1 MIDGNQGNA
10 EEHPIKDTGRTP
22 VRRCRYFSSTE
33 GPFQSAN
40 NIYLFYGGADRS
52 LIINAVTHRLRK
64 FQEPVIVSGEPGSG
78 KTMMSLVLAHR
89 LQQNFKVIQFDH
101 KRCDF
106 DRLLRQLLIELTPDL
121 THVGTGDTIV
131 SNKSVNPYGHD
142 QDEHMLV
149 NRLMSRLQ
157 VAEPMET
164 PVLLIVDAREI
175 EPDALNL
182 IRQLTAVVN
191 AHGHPVSAV
200 IFLPET
206 AVAPVGQRDLES
218 SGVEASS
225 PIHADGSLNETGDA
239 PESASPRLAIA
250 DFVGVSREED
260 WTRPPAHY
268 LLRRLN
274 LAETTDY
281 LNHHMLLFDFNKRD
295 LFTREMAYF
304 IADRSAGNCCAI
316 NNLARN
322 AFLQAHVEGAEQV
335 TMGHVLVAGMPQRR
349 EKRAGFFNRHKRALS
364 MTAAFVISSLLV
376 GGVLAGLFHILA

>member
-1 MIDGNQGNA
+1 MIDGKQGNT
-10 EEHPIKDTGRTP
+10 EDYPIEDTGNTP
-22 VRRCRYFSSTE
+22 VRRRRYFSSTE

-64 FQEPVIVSGEPGSG
+64 FQEPVIVSGESGSG

-89 LQQNFKVIQFDH
+89 LQQNFKVIQYDH

-131 SNKSVNPYGHD
+131 SNKSVNPYEHD
-142 QDEHMLV
+142 QDEHTLV

-157 VAEPMET
+157 VAEPQET
-164 PVLLIVDAREI
+164 PVLLIVDARVI
-175 EPDALNL
+175 EPDALDL
-182 IRQLTAVVN
+182 IRRLTAVVN

-200 IFLPET
+200 IFLPDT
-206 AVAPVGQRDLES
+206 AVAPIGQRELDD
-218 SGVEASS
+218 SGVDISS
-225 PIHADGSLNETGDA
+225 SNKSGSLNETGDA
-239 PESASPRLAIA
+239 PESASSRMTLG
-250 DFVGVSREED
+250 VGSKED

-335 TMGHVLVAGMPQRR
+335 TMGHVLVAGMPERR
-349 EKRAGFFNRHKRALS
+349 EKRAGFCSRHKRAVC
-364 MTAAFVISSLLV
+364 MATAFVACSVVV

>member
-1 MIDGNQGNA
+1 MIDGKQGNA
-10 EEHPIKDTGRTP
+10 EEQPIEDPGRIP
-22 VRRCRYFSSTE
+22 VRRRRYFSSTE

-52 LIINAVTHRLRK
+52 LIANAITHRLRK
-64 FQEPVIVSGEPGSG
+64 FQEPVIVSGESGSG

-131 SNKSVNPYGHD
+131 SNKSVNPYEHD
-142 QDEHMLV
+142 QDEHLLV
-149 NRLMSRLQ
+149 TRLMSRLQ
-157 VAEPMET
+157 LAEPLEN
-164 PVLLIVDAREI
+164 PVLLIIDARVI
-175 EPDALNL
+175 EPDALKL

-200 IFLPET
+200 IFLPDT
-206 AVAPVGQRDLES
+206 AVAPAGQHDRENT
-218 SGVEASS
+218 GVEARSS
-225 PIHADGSLNETGDA
+225 LDAGRMSEVGDA
-239 PESASPRLAIA
+239 PESATTRFTLG
-250 DFVGVSREED
+250 VGKEED
-260 WTRPPAHY
+260 WTHPPAHY
-268 LLRRLN
+268 VLRRLN
-274 LAETTDY
+274 LAETTEY

-295 LFTREMAYF
+295 LFAREMAYF
-304 IADRSAGNCCAI
+304 IADRSAGNCSAI

-335 TMGHVLVAGMPQRR
+335 TMGHVLVAGMPERQ
-349 EKRAGFFNRHKRALS
+349 EKRAGFFSRHKRAVS
-364 MTAAFVISSLLV
+364 MTAAFVVSSLLV
-376 GGVLAGLFHILA
+376 GGVLAGVFHFLA

>member
-1 MIDGNQGNA
+1 MIDGKHRDT
-10 EEHPIKDTGRTP
+10 EEHPIEDTGRTP
-22 VRRCRYFSSTE
+22 VRRRRYFSS
-33 GPFQSAN
+33 
-40 NIYLFYGGADRS
+40 YLFYGGADRS
-52 LIINAVTHRLRK
+52 LILNAVTQRLRK

-131 SNKSVNPYGHD
+131 SNKSVNPYEHD

-157 VAEPMET
+157 VAEPQET

-200 IFLPET
+200 IFLPDT
-206 AVAPVGQRDLES
+206 AVAPVGRRGMDS
-218 SGVEASS
+218 SGVEVSS
-225 PIHADGSLNETGDA
+225 SLN
-239 PESASPRLAIA
+239 
-250 DFVGVSREED
+250 
-260 WTRPPAHY
+260 
-268 LLRRLN
+268 RLN

-304 IADRSAGNCCAI
+304 IADRSTGNCCAI

-335 TMGHVLVAGMPQRR
+335 TMGHVLVAGMPERR
-349 EKRAGFFNRHKRALS
+349 EKRAGFFSRHKRAVS
-364 MTAAFVISSLLV
+364 MALAFIVSSVLV